1 MIQKILQSIVH
12 LRYASNE
19 LKDIYPDV
27 SLALLNVAQQLISE
41 NNIKK
46 LEIEEFQTLVEETIE
61 NANKLD

>member
-1 MIQKILQSIVH
+1 
-12 LRYASNE
+12 LRYASDE

-27 SLALLNVAQQLISE
+27 SMALLEVAQQLISE

-46 LEIEEFQTLVEETIE
+46 CEIEEFHNLVEETIE